1 MKKNV
6 YYRERKVLIAENA
19 FYLPNFSFSYI
30 AYYIVI
36 KSTLFCLQTGVNSL
50 K

>member
-6 YYRERKVLIAENA
+6 YYRESKVLIAENA
-19 FYLPNFSFSYI
+19 SISPNFSFSYI